1 MSSKDRQL
9 TGHQFEIMLKENT
22 EDLVITSISFNQT
35 TGNQP
40 GIEQISIKETING
53 KEAGPSLKELGNQEL
68 NKLKV
73 ETLKKN
79 IEAVK
84 ESIEAL
90 KGNSNVKKEEAKN
103 ENTQALQDRNQI
115 LVDKGRHEALQ
126 NLCREK
132 DKIIQYQLHLISN
145 LKRENNHLK

>member
-1 MSSKDRQL
+1 M
-9 TGHQFEIMLKENT
+9 
-22 EDLVITSISFNQT
+22 
-35 TGNQP
+35 
-40 GIEQISIKETING
+40 
-53 KEAGPSLKELGNQEL
+53 KELGNQEL

-103 ENTQALQDRNQI
+103 ENT
-115 LVDKGRHEALQ
+115 
-126 NLCREK
+126 
-132 DKIIQYQLHLISN
+132 
-145 LKRENNHLK
+145 